1 MNPAHGDAT
10 HDTGTAG
17 LPSEARPDDRLIRA
31 RIDREREEARFQ
43 ARLAERQ
50 ANARLRRED
59 AEAGN
64 VARDKA
70 RQRRATRRATAAA
83 WCAARTVDLL
93 FVPVIGVPALL
104 SWTGM
109 ASYGHSEFGPPGL
122 ALPAL
127 SEGGM
132 WAFAAATTITRRR
145 HPDKPAWHLRLGT
158 LIFAAYGAALNYLHG
173 LGHGG
178 PLTGA
183 SMALISVAGV
193 TAHQLITAGPR
204 RSRAEREQAKID
216 RVVARRERSAR
227 RAAVRNARV
236 RLDDSGHAH
245 LVFEPGTAWLSR
257 DRLGR
262 RRLEL
267 DDLGPVL
274 NVPPIRDA
282 SPVRAEAVQAEPT
295 RIPESVYGPGPVQ
308 PTRTDMANAGQT
320 PSQALP
326 GTAREPAN
334 GTDAVGTQNDLI
346 GDGDRRDPAVDRNA
360 VVADLADQI
369 RDAVHAGGRWRPDY
383 AQLMAATGRKRSWC
397 EKVVRSARN
406 AVLEVPART
415 DHDDLTDVMRR
426 RHLTPPIA
434 NTTPRP

>member
-1 MNPAHGDAT
+1 LNPAHGNT
-10 HDTGTAG
+10 TRDTGTAG
-17 LPSEARPDDRLIRA
+17 LPGEARPDDRLIRA
-31 RIDREREEARFQ
+31 RINREREEARFQ

-50 ANARLRRED
+50 ASARLRRED
-59 AEAGN
+59 AEARN
-64 VARDKA
+64 AARDKA

-93 FVPVIGVPALL
+93 FIPVIGVPALL

-109 ASYGHSEFGPPGL
+109 ASYGHSEFGPSGL
-122 ALPAL
+122 VLPAL

-132 WAFAAATTITRRR
+132 WAFAAATTITRRK
-145 HPDKPAWHLRLGT
+145 HPDKPVWHLRLGT

-173 LGHGG
+173 LGQGG

-204 RSRAEREQAKID
+204 RSRTEREQAKID
-216 RVVARRERSAR
+216 RAVARRERTAR

-236 RLDDSGHAH
+236 QLDDSGHAR
-245 LVFEPGTAWLSR
+245 LVFEPATAWLSR

-262 RRLEL
+262 RRLEP

-274 NVPPIRDA
+274 NLM
-282 SPVRAEAVQAEPT
+282 PVRVADPVQGKSVRTPEP
-295 RIPESVYGPGPVQ
+295 VYGPGPVQ
-308 PTRTDMANAGQT
+308 PTRTDKANAGQT
-320 PSQALP
+320 TSQAP
-326 GTAREPAN
+326 EGTARQPAN
-334 GTDAVGTQNDLI
+334 GTDAVGAQD
-346 GDGDRRDPAVDRNA
+346 DHRDPAVDRNT

-369 RDAVHAGGRWRPDY
+369 RDAVRAGDRWRPDY
-383 AQLMAATGRKRSWC
+383 TQLMTATGRKRSWC

>member
-1 MNPAHGDAT
+1 MNPAHGNAT

-17 LPSEARPDDRLIRA
+17 LPGEARLDDRLIRA
-31 RIDREREEARFQ
+31 RIDRERGEARLQ

-50 ANARLRRED
+50 VAARLRRED
-59 AEAGN
+59 AQARN
-64 VARDKA
+64 AARDQA
-70 RQRRATRRATAAA
+70 RQRRAATRAAVAA

-132 WAFAAATTITRRR
+132 WAFAAATTITRRK
-145 HPDKPAWHLRLGT
+145 HSEKPVWHLRLGT

-173 LGHGG
+173 LSQGG
-178 PLTGA
+178 SLTGV

-204 RSRAEREQAKID
+204 RSRTEREQAKLD
-216 RVVARRERSAR
+216 RVVARRERNAR

-236 RLDDSGHAH
+236 QLDGSGHAR
-245 LVFEPGTAWLSR
+245 LVFEPGTAWVSR

-267 DDLGPVL
+267 DDLRPVL
-274 NVPPIRDA
+274 DVMSVRDA
-282 SPVRAEAVQAEPT
+282 SSVRAEAVQAEPA
-295 RIPESVYGPGPVQ
+295 RIPESVYGRGPVQ
-308 PTRTDMANAGQT
+308 PTRMDKANAGQT
-320 PSQALP
+320 PGQAP
-326 GTAREPAN
+326 QGTAREPAN
-334 GTDAVGTQNDLI
+334 GTDAVGTQDGLI

-360 VVADLADQI
+360 VVAELADQI
-369 RDAVHAGGRWRPDY
+369 RDAVRAGDRWRPDY
-383 AQLMAATGRKRSWC
+383 AQMMAATGRKRSWC
-397 EKVVRSARN
+397 EKVVRSARS

-415 DHDDLTDVMRR
+415 DHDVHTDVMRR
-426 RHLTPPIA
+426 RYLTPPNA

>member
-1 MNPAHGDAT
+1 MNPAHGNAT
-10 HDTGTAG
+10 RDTGTAG
-17 LPSEARPDDRLIRA
+17 LPGEGRLDNRLIRA
-31 RIDREREEARFQ
+31 RIDRERVEARLQ
-43 ARLAERQ
+43 ARLAGRQ
-50 ANARLRRED
+50 AAARLRRED
-59 AEAGN
+59 AQARN
-64 VARDKA
+64 AARDLA
-70 RQRRATRRATAAA
+70 RQRRAAVRTAVAA

-132 WAFAAATTITRRR
+132 WAFAAATTITRRK
-145 HPDKPAWHLRLGT
+145 HPDKPVWHLRLGT

-178 PLTGA
+178 LLTGA

-216 RVVARRERSAR
+216 RVVGRRERNAR
-227 RAAVRNARV
+227 RAAVRNARIQ
-236 RLDDSGHAH
+236 LDDSGHAC

-274 NVPPIRDA
+274 DVMPVRDA
-282 SPVRAEAVQAEPT
+282 GPVRAEAIQAEPA

-308 PTRTDMANAGQT
+308 PTRTDKANAGPT
-320 PSQALP
+320 PSQAP
-326 GTAREPAN
+326 QGTAREPTN
-334 GTDAVGTQNDLI
+334 GTGAAGTQDDDI

-360 VVADLADQI
+360 VVAELADQI
-369 RDAVHAGGRWRPDY
+369 RDAVRVGDRWRPDY
-383 AQLMAATGRKRSWC
+383 AQMMAATSRKRSWC

-415 DHDDLTDVMRR
+415 DHDELTDVMRR
-426 RHLTPPIA
+426 RHLTPPNA

>member
-1 MNPAHGDAT
+1 MNPAHGNAT
-10 HDTGTAG
+10 RDTGSAG
-17 LPSEARPDDRLIRA
+17 LPGEARLDDRLIRA

-50 ANARLRRED
+50 AAARLRRED
-59 AEAGN
+59 AHARN
-64 VARDKA
+64 AARDQA
-70 RQRRATRRATAAA
+70 RQRRAAARAAVAA

-145 HPDKPAWHLRLGT
+145 HPDKPVWHLRLGT

-173 LGHGG
+173 LGQGG

-204 RSRAEREQAKID
+204 RSRAEREQARID

-236 RLDDSGHAH
+236 QFDSSGHGRQ
-245 LVFEPGTAWLSR
+245 VFESGTAWLSR
-257 DRLGR
+257 DRLGGRRCCSRWPSPPPGPPPGGSTPPSSWASPR
-262 RRLEL
+262 RRC
-267 DDLGPVL
+267 
-274 NVPPIRDA
+274 A
-282 SPVRAEAVQAEPT
+282 
-295 RIPESVYGPGPVQ
+295 
-308 PTRTDMANAGQT
+308 RT
-320 PSQALP
+320 
-326 GTAREPAN
+326 
-334 GTDAVGTQNDLI
+334 
-346 GDGDRRDPAVDRNA
+346 RDP
-360 VVADLADQI
+360 
-369 RDAVHAGGRWRPDY
+369 G
-383 AQLMAATGRKRSWC
+383 AATTAAEQPLAGFPPQRQLPVKDSRLSPSPGRDK
-397 EKVVRSARN
+397 A
-406 AVLEVPART
+406 AIP
-415 DHDDLTDVMRR
+415 
-426 RHLTPPIA
+426 
-434 NTTPRP
+434 

>member
-1 MNPAHGDAT
+1 MNPAYGDAT
-10 HDTGTAG
+10 RDTGTAR
-17 LPSEARPDDRLIRA
+17 PSGETRLDDRLVRA

-50 ANARLRRED
+50 AAARLRREE
-59 AEAGN
+59 AEARSA
-64 VARDKA
+64 ARDQA
-70 RQRRATRRATAAA
+70 RQRRAAARSAVAA

-132 WAFAAATTITRRR
+132 WAFAAATTITHRR
-145 HPDKPAWHLRLGT
+145 HPDKPVWHLRLGT

-173 LGHGG
+173 LGQGG

-193 TAHQLITAGPR
+193 TAHQLVTAGPR
-204 RSRAEREQAKID
+204 RSRAEREQAKVD
-216 RVVARRERSAR
+216 RVVARRERNAR

-236 RLDDSGHAH
+236 QLDDSGHAR

-274 NVPPIRDA
+274 NVMPVRDA
-282 SPVRAEAVQAEPT
+282 GPIQAEAVQAEP
-295 RIPESVYGPGPVQ
+295 VYGSGAVQ
-308 PTRTDMANAGQT
+308 PIRTGEANAGQT
-320 PSQALP
+320 PSQVSQ
-326 GTAREPAN
+326 GTARDPAN
-334 GTDAVGTQNDLI
+334 GADAVSTQDDLI
-346 GDGDRRDPAVDRNA
+346 EDGDRRDPAVDRNA
-360 VVADLADQI
+360 VVAELAEQI
-369 RDAVHAGGRWRPDY
+369 RDAVRVGDRWRPDY
-383 AQLMAATGRKRSWC
+383 AQMMAVTGRKRSWC

-426 RHLTPPIA
+426 RHRTSPNA